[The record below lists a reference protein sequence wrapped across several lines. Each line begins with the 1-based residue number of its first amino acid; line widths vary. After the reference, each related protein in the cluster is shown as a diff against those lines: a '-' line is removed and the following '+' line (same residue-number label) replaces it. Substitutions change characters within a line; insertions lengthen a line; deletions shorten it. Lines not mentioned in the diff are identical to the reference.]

1 MQNLQGVIQILGV
14 KKHDDIL
21 IRKEQFL
28 SDINAL
34 YSSGY
39 HVTDVYWWKRKR
51 ITDKE
56 FDDVAGG
63 GVKDEHDANFYWA
76 ETIFNKSFENRTDV
90 NDVIAYYNDCIADS
104 AFNDLTPSI
113 SVKK

>member
-28 SDINAL
+28 SDINSL
-34 YSSGY
+34 YSNGY
-39 HVTDVYWWKRKR
+39 HVTDVSWWKRKR

-56 FDDVAGG
+56 FDSVAGG
-63 GVKDEHDANFYWA
+63 GVKDEHDANYYWA
-76 ETIFNKSFENRTDV
+76 ETIFNKNFEDCADI
-90 NDVIAYYNDCIADS
+90 NDFATYYNDCIADS
-104 AFNDLTPSI
+104 TFDNLTPSI
-113 SVKK
+113 SIKQ

>member
-1 MQNLQGVIQILGV
+1 MKNLQGVIQILGV

-28 SDINAL
+28 SDINSL

-39 HVTDVYWWKRKR
+39 HVTDVSWWKRKR

-56 FDDVAGG
+56 FDSVAGG
-63 GVKDEHDANFYWA
+63 GVKDEHDANYYWA
-76 ETIFNKSFENRTDV
+76 ETIFNKNFEDCADITDV
-90 NDVIAYYNDCIADS
+90 ATYYNDCIADS
-104 AFNDLTPSI
+104 TFDNLTPSI
-113 SVKK
+113 SIKQ